1 MSDGVQTSIVLLG
14 AAEFI
19 RGIKEAQL
27 TKVKFMRSELKRGGQ
42 RVRRE
47 FIRRDL
53 SGRPG
58 IHGGKFRVGK
68 KVFSFVKGASENELA
83 VNVGISKSLR
93 VHEEGFTFR
102 PKTGE
107 FIYIKKDR
115 TGRNDGTIVAKVRQV
130 VIPKRTNFVPLTKQ
144 MAPEVLR
151 KAGEAG
157 MRGVQVAVEKSSKR
171 FMAGL

>member
-1 MSDGVQTSIVLLG
+1 MSASITLLG
-14 AAEFI
+14 ATEFI
-19 RGIKEAQL
+19 RGIKDAQL
-27 TKVKFMRSELKRGGQ
+27 TKVRFMRSELKRGGQ

-47 FIRRDL
+47 YIRRDL

-58 IHGGKFRVGK
+58 IHGGAFRKGK
-68 KVFSFVKGASENELA
+68 QVFSFVKGASDNDLA
-83 VNVGISKSLR
+83 VNVGISKGLR
-93 VHEEGFTFR
+93 VHEEGFTFH

-107 FIYIKKDR
+107 FIYIRKNKHGR
-115 TGRNDGTIVAKVRQV
+115 GTGEIVARVKQV
-130 VIPKRTNFVPLTKQ
+130 VIPKRTNFVPLTRL

-171 FMAGL
+171 FLMGL

>member
-1 MSDGVQTSIVLLG
+1 MSLSITLLG
-14 AAEFI
+14 ATEFI
-19 RGIKEAQL
+19 RGIQEAQI
-27 TKVKFMRSELKRGGQ
+27 TKVRFMRSELKRGGQ

-58 IHGGKFRVGK
+58 IHGGKFRKGK
-68 KVFSFVKGASENELA
+68 SVFSFVKGTSDNDLA
-83 VNVGISKSLR
+83 VNVGLSKGLN
-93 VHEEGFTFR
+93 VHEQGFTFL
-102 PKTGE
+102 PKKGSYL
-107 FIYIKKDR
+107 YIRKGKH
-115 TGRNDGTIVAKVRQV
+115 GRGTGTIVARVKQV
-130 VIPKRTNFVPLTKQ
+130 TIPKRTHFVPLTKQ

-157 MRGVQVAVEKSSKR
+157 VRGVQVAVEKSSKR